1 MLKTNG
7 REQRNNVGSYM
18 YLQLYVDGQKFDS
31 KHGILFTA
39 PLPPD
44 QSVGGGGGYSALG
57 NLSLSESEA
66 VETQNNTTRIFTV
79 KKEVNIR
86 VTDGGK
92 TQFCNKVA
100 G

>member
-1 MLKTNG
+1 MD
-7 REQRNNVGSYM
+7 RNLTLNTESCS
-18 YLQLYVDGQKFDS
+18 Q
-31 KHGILFTA
+31 
-39 PLPPD
+39 PP
-44 QSVGGGGGYSALG
+44 SPPIRVLGGGGGGYSALG